1 MNNQNVSATPYPQL
15 HFLSLQ
21 KNKNFCLSV
30 LCFLLLHWYFHIFSY
45 FLEKLECKWKNLNE
59 NENIFLSISYFETR
73 TRNRKWILKVEREK
87 IKLILNST
95 PTHPPAPWTVSQ
107 LERRQS
113 NAVFAA
119 GQSGCAVSESHNGVD
134 TRRRFNEAN
143 KLKNLPFL
151 CQTIVCTFLP
161 RLYRQWTETSA
172 AISFGK
178 PQLTN
183 MLVVA
188 RASQNRAWEPN
199 STKLWQWLAFLLQP
213 SEHNSLRTN
222 FEEDSPF
229 LFCSLGAVHILCQ
242 PWERR
247 GRKPKMTIAYD
258 GNWRGGSQK
267 MIIAGE
273 GW

>member
-1 MNNQNVSATPYPQL
+1 MVFLGNNDLN
-15 HFLSLQ
+15 LSKLAPIYLTILYWCR
-21 KNKNFCLSV
+21 KAKKTAKKITKLSFFWCTV
-30 LCFLLLHWYFHIFSY
+30 
-45 FLEKLECKWKNLNE
+45 
-59 NENIFLSISYFETR
+59 
-73 TRNRKWILKVEREK
+73 
-87 IKLILNST
+87 
-95 PTHPPAPWTVSQ
+95 PPAPWTVPQ

-172 AISFGK
+172 EISFGK

-213 SEHNSLRTN
+213 SEHNSLRT

-229 LFCSLGAVHILCQ
+229 LYFVH
-242 PWERR
+242 
-247 GRKPKMTIAYD
+247 
-258 GNWRGGSQK
+258 
-267 MIIAGE
+267 
-273 GW
+273 